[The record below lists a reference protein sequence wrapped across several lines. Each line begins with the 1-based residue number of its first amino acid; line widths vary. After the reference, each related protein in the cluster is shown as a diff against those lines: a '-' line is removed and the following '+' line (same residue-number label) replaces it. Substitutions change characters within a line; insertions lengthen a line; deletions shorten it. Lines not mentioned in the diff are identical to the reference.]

1 MENEKEV
8 KEDNKEVNNQ
18 EDNRNR
24 ITKRIIGFAIVL
36 IIVVSVVLVMI
47 LTALQNKETNNRNI
61 SNSSQ
66 RNSTTS
72 TNKESSSNN
81 SEKSTNSTYSRT
93 EELLSGINEYSA
105 KPIIY
110 LYPKETTEL
119 TVKLGKPENITCSYP
134 KYVDGWNVIANID
147 GSLIDKDTGR
157 ELYSLYWEGINSEQ
171 FRLDEGFVVKGSET
185 IEFLEE
191 KLAILGLNEREAE
204 EFIVY
209 WLPILEKNEYNYIRF
224 ATIDEIN
231 KNMPLEFSV
240 KPDTIIRV
248 LMQYKALDN
257 YIEVKEQ
264 KLETPE
270 RTGFVA
276 VEWGGTE
283 IKQQNSI
290 IR

>member
-1 MENEKEV
+1 MKIAAEHIPSRSLSTIIWNFWFTPFSADFRCCRNTLEV
-8 KEDNKEVNNQ
+8 D
-18 EDNRNR
+18 
-24 ITKRIIGFAIVL
+24 
-36 IIVVSVVLVMI
+36 
-47 LTALQNKETNNRNI
+47 
-61 SNSSQ
+61 SSP
-66 RNSTTS
+66 
-72 TNKESSSNN
+72 
-81 SEKSTNSTYSRT
+81 EKSN
-93 EELLSGINEYSA
+93 
-105 KPIIY
+105 
-110 LYPKETTEL
+110 
-119 TVKLGKPENITCSYP
+119 
-134 KYVDGWNVIANID
+134 D
-147 GSLIDKDTGR
+147 
-157 ELYSLYWEGINSEQ
+157 
-171 FRLDEGFVVKGSET
+171 GFVVKGNET

-191 KLAILGLNEREAE
+191 KLAILGLNEIEAE

-209 WLPILEKNEYNYIRF
+209 WLPKLQENEYNYIRF
-224 ATIDEIN
+224 ATMDEIN

-248 LMQYKALDN
+248 LMQYKGLDN

>member
-8 KEDNKEVNNQ
+8 KEENKEVNKQ

-47 LTALQNKETNNRNI
+47 LTTLQNKETNNSNRL
-61 SNSSQ
+61 NSSQ

-72 TNKESSSNN
+72 TNKESSSN
-81 SEKSTNSTYSRT
+81 SSSIEILTS
-93 EELLSGINEYSA
+93 ID

-119 TVKLGKPENITCSYP
+119 TVKLGKPENITYSYP

-147 GSLIDKDTGR
+147 GTLIDKNTRR

-171 FRLDEGFVVKGSET
+171 FNLDEGFVVKGNET